1 MKIVTK
7 LSALILF
14 SVVGVLASTSSAQA
28 QPYGGGYYGGRHEW
42 RRPGRLTV
50 GLNLGFGGMS
60 SANNA
65 ITCDTC
71 DYKPAS
77 LEIGGHIGVMLTNR
91 LALELE
97 LQGNAQQIGA
107 DSQGDTTTLV
117 QSTALVALQAWL
129 TPQFWLKGGLGG
141 SNLSVTSQDAFGN
154 GVNDPVAHGSGGAV
168 LLAAGYELLSAPRFS
183 VDLQGRLLFTT
194 YDGLNDKITAGT
206 IGVGVNWF

>member
-14 SVVGVLASTSSAQA
+14 SFVGVIAASSSAQA
-28 QPYGGGYYGGRHEW
+28 QPYGGYAGERHEW
-42 RRPGRLTV
+42 RRPGRIIF

-60 SANNA
+60 SSSGA
-65 ITCDTC
+65 ITCDSC
-71 DYKPAS
+71 DYKPVS
-77 LEIGGHIGVMLTNR
+77 LELGGHIGVMLTPR

-97 LQGNAQQIGA
+97 YQGNAQQIG
-107 DSQGDTTTLV
+107 DDGQGDTTTLV
-117 QSTALVALQAWL
+117 QSTGLISLQAWL
-129 TPQFWLKGGLGG
+129 TRQFWVKGGLGG

-154 GVNDPVAHGSGGAV
+154 GENDPVAHGSGGAL
-168 LLAAGYELLSAPRFS
+168 LLAAGYELFSAPRFS

-206 IGVGVNWF
+206 VGVGVNWF